1 MLNTQKHKITVTVQ
15 EGLVQIA
22 VISSVM
28 RKMNNEE
35 TLTTVTNE
43 KKFLEIKD
51 GMVLLNDLFT
61 KRMVEKIAEMIEQNT
76 ESL

>member
-1 MLNTQKHKITVTVQ
+1 MLDTQNHKITVTVQ

-43 KKFLEIKD
+43 KKYLEIKD

-61 KRMVEKIAEMIEQNT
+61 KRMVEKIAEMIEQNN

>member
-1 MLNTQKHKITVTVQ
+1 MLDIRNHKITVAVQ
-15 EGLVQIA
+15 ECLVQIA

-28 RKMNNEE
+28 RKKNNEE
-35 TLTTVTNE
+35 TLTKVINE

-61 KRMVEKIAEMIEQNT
+61 KRMVNKIAEMIEQNT

>member
-1 MLNTQKHKITVTVQ
+1 MLDTQNHKITVTVQ
-15 EGLVQIA
+15 EGLVKIA

-43 KKFLEIKD
+43 KKYLEIKD

-61 KRMVEKIAEMIEQNT
+61 KRMVEKIAEMIEQNN

>member
-1 MLNTQKHKITVTVQ
+1 MLDTQNHKITVTVQ

-22 VISSVM
+22 VISSMM

-61 KRMVEKIAEMIEQNT
+61 KRMVNKIAEMIEQNA

>member
-1 MLNTQKHKITVTVQ
+1 MLDTQNHKITVTVQ

-76 ESL
+76 DSL